1 MGKAMNKN
9 AKLVTSQIVL
19 LERLTRQ
26 DVHIAV
32 LGGIAGLFGLFHS
45 VPHEYS
51 GDALKATA
59 NDERQSEF
67 ILIHLSS
74 SYSMTVQDPLHLCYC
89 IVNHPLKIKYQK

>member
-9 AKLVTSQIVL
+9 AQQVTPQIVL

-32 LGGIAGLFGLFHS
+32 LGGIAVLFGLFHR

-51 GDALKATA
+51 GDALKTTT
-59 NDERQSEF
+59 NDVRHSEC
-67 ILIHLSS
+67 ILIHLPS
-74 SYSMTVQDPLHLCYC
+74 SYSAIVQDRLHLCYC
-89 IVNHPLKIKYQK
+89 IVKHPLKIKCQK